1 MKSNSASTARSIKQL
16 TISIW
21 AAAVALFAILV
32 FWIISWVFPPPYIA
46 QFTATSTSLQESP
59 SEPPIAPP
67 ARFADSEMETPFHEM
82 PLEQQI
88 EHSSMIALAEYEEG
102 EDGRMRAMI
111 REILKKAPNTAS
123 YFDVGDEHPM
133 SRESLNKSR
142 FLG

>member
-1 MKSNSASTARSIKQL
+1 
-16 TISIW
+16 
-21 AAAVALFAILV
+21 
-32 FWIISWVFPPPYIA
+32 
-46 QFTATSTSLQESP
+46 
-59 SEPPIAPP
+59 
-67 ARFADSEMETPFHEM
+67 METPFHEM